1 MYCVSTEKELPT
13 LGVERGRSRFP
24 EGVTFKMSFRRSV
37 RVHQV
42 QREWRVCLLDEVE
55 GCEEERLRER
65 KEGEEEKKKR
75 D

>member
-1 MYCVSTEKELPT
+1 MYCVSTEKMLPT

-24 EGVTFKMSFRRSV
+24 EAVTLKMSFRRSV
-37 RVHQV
+37 GVHQV

-55 GCEEERLRER
+55 GCGEERLRER

>member
-55 GCEEERLRER
+55 GCGEERLRER